1 MEEKKLE
8 KNLTFEEQLE
18 VFFETVGVEEI
29 PERWADKLNL
39 LEIIK
44 MNAQSNLILLDQA
57 HNKKEEKMTKGDID
71 KYLSEV
77 HQNEIIYYNAKNYY
91 IPRVRSKVKK
101 EKEAEKQE
109 KRLENRR
116 KIKSLLFNK

>member
-1 MEEKKLE
+1 
-8 KNLTFEEQLE
+8 
-18 VFFETVGVEEI
+18 
-29 PERWADKLNL
+29 
-39 LEIIK
+39 
-44 MNAQSNLILLDQA
+44 
-57 HNKKEEKMTKGDID
+57 MTKDDID

-91 IPRVRSKVKK
+91 IPRVRSKAKK

-109 KRLENRR
+109 KRLESRR